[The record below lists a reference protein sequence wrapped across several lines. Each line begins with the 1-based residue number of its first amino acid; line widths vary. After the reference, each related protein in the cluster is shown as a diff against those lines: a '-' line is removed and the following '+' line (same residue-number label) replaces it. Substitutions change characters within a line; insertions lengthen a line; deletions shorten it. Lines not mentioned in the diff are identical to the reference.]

1 MQELERAEVVDDEK
15 ADAAENRLDAH
26 HDDGPAAR
34 ELRKR
39 VRLKAEARVAEAH
52 YRVEHRLVPVAEV
65 RVERQREDA
74 LYYEH
79 RTDDPADEAPEALY
93 LPDPVGVHKRELA
106 NEREAPPYRDEE
118 ESAARHEPEAPE
130 LDEHH
135 QDHLTGNGK
144 LAPDVDDG
152 EPRHA
157 YGRKR
162 REEGR
167 DEVSAHVVCA
177 AAGKRKEDRADHYQR
192 EKAER
197 KGNAAFHFPKV
208 PFSLS
213 HTIQMDSS

>member
-1 MQELERAEVVDDEK
+1 MT
-15 ADAAENRLDAH
+15 
-26 HDDGPAAR
+26 
-34 ELRKR
+34 RKPMPPS
-39 VRLKAEARVAEAH
+39 EAGVAEAH

-79 RTDDPADEAPEALY
+79 RADDPADQAPEALY

-106 NEREAPPYRDEE
+106 NERDAPPYRNEKE
-118 ESAARHEPEAPE
+118 RAASHEPKAPE

-135 QDHLTGNGK
+135 QDHLSGNGK
-144 LAPDVDDG
+144 FAPHIDDG

-157 YGRKR
+157 HGRKR
-162 REEGR
+162 REER
-167 DEVSAHVVCA
+167 RNPVSAHVVCTA
-177 AAGKRKEDRADHYQR
+177 ARERENYRADRDQR
-192 EKAER
+192 EEAER
-197 KGNAAFHFPKV
+197 EGNAAFHFPKV